1 MSNNMAT
8 LGPSAPN
15 PEYNNVSKEH
25 YIITL
30 EPLRTKLCPDFSEL
44 KCFSSLVLI
53 VEHFYTQN

>member
-1 MSNNMAT
+1 MAT